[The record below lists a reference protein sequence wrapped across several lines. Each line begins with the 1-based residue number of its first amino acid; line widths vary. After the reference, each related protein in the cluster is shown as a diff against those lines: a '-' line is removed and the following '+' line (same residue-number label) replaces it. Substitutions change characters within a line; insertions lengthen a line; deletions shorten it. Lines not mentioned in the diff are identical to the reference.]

1 SQLLSDINFIGS
13 KANDDARRRLK
24 LQLFEEC
31 RANFGKNDE
40 RIRERIESVI
50 GNLAV
55 LNPTKETATST
66 LLLRNWTFRV
76 TSRLKILRVAL
87 RFLMAREWTSE
98 KEINF
103 FLQSG
108 ISKRITQTLSNGCL
122 ENYIPFVKGGGFGVS
137 GSIRPALSDFKS
149 DDYEEQQL
157 LLLSC
162 RTQFQFTN
170 AKLDLGKWGIYNFPP
185 LGKGWFDTI
194 YLDDELRVDTNSRND
209 ILICRASK

>member
-1 SQLLSDINFIGS
+1 MILYVRWHYHPQPFS
-13 KANDDARRRLK
+13 
-24 LQLFEEC
+24 
-31 RANFGKNDE
+31 
-40 RIRERIESVI
+40 
-50 GNLAV
+50 
-55 LNPTKETATST
+55 
-66 LLLRNWTFRV
+66 RV

-149 DDYEEQQL
+149 DDYEEHKL

-194 YLDDELRVDTNSRND
+194 YLDDGKFAV
-209 ILICRASK
+209 ILICALLLSNLHVSFLVFVSIAAGFATIKNQS